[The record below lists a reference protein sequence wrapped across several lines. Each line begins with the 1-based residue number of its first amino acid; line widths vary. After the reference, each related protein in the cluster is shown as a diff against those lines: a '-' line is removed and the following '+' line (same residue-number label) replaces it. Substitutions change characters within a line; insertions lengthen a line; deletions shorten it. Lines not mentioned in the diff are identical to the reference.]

1 MNGLTGGQ
9 KKLRSFGKRTFP
21 ALNLTS
27 AVWRRILRLVSR
39 ATPNQLPLSRELAAP
54 ANRSA
59 AATTRASLQVST
71 VVVTYNSAGCIEA
84 CLKSLL
90 RQERVSGEIIV
101 VDNRSADNTV
111 QIVRNCG
118 PEIRLLANQS
128 NIGFGRACNQG
139 ADISHGGFLYFLN
152 PDAQF
157 ERPDGLSRLCQV
169 MEQNPSWG
177 LAGTRVLSPAGTN
190 EAAPA
195 TNYPSQRHCRR
206 DFSQLPGRIAW
217 VLGASMLV
225 RREIFAALGGFDP
238 QFFLYSE
245 ETDLCLR
252 IRQYGLEIGFVPE
265 VTVRHIGQVSE
276 RGNDQYQTRLRSM
289 TGLHLFWVKHYPPDD
304 VLRMVRRDW
313 FRASF
318 RREWYGF
325 MARFG
330 GRGSRA
336 WAKHRE
342 YAAVSEASRRFLQS
356 MPDNASVGSR
366 AQKPPAF

>member
-1 MNGLTGGQ
+1 LTA
-9 KKLRSFGKRTFP
+9 P
-21 ALNLTS
+21 E
-27 AVWRRILRLVSR
+27 IR
-39 ATPNQLPLSRELAAP
+39 ATEAIAHGAP
-54 ANRSA
+54 
-59 AATTRASLQVST
+59 QVST

-84 CLKSLL
+84 CLSSLL
-90 RQERVSGEIIV
+90 RQERITGEIIV
-101 VDNRSADNTV
+101 VDNHSTDDTV
-111 QIVRNCG
+111 QVVHNFG
-118 PEIRLLANQS
+118 PGIRLLTNQT
-128 NIGFGRACNQG
+128 NVGFGRACNQG
-139 ADISHGGFLYFLN
+139 AAISHGRFLYFLN

-157 ERPDGLSRLCQV
+157 ERAEGLCRLCQV

-177 LAGTRVLSPAGTN
+177 LAGTRVLSPDGAN

-195 TNYPSQRHCRR
+195 MDYPSQRHCRR
-206 DFSQLPGRIAW
+206 DFSQLPGKIAW

-225 RREIFAALGGFDP
+225 RREIFAALRGFDP

-252 IRQYGLEIGFVPE
+252 IRQYGLEIGFVPD
-265 VTVRHIGQVSE
+265 VTVRHIGQASE

-289 TGLHLFWVKHYPPDD
+289 TGLHLFWAKHYPPED
-304 VLRMVRRDW
+304 VLRMVRHDW

-342 YAAVSEASRRFLQS
+342 YAAVSEASRLFLQNT
-356 MPDNASVGSR
+356 PEGISVPSQT
-366 AQKPPAF
+366 QKPARL

>member
-1 MNGLTGGQ
+1 M
-9 KKLRSFGKRTFP
+9 P
-21 ALNLTS
+21 CNLTS
-27 AVWRRILRLVSR
+27 PLWNPILRSVSR
-39 ATPNQLPLSRELAAP
+39 FVPNQQPVSGDLTAPAIRAADGATRAAP
-54 ANRSA
+54 
-59 AATTRASLQVST
+59 QVSS

-84 CLKSLL
+84 CLRSLL

-101 VDNRSADNTV
+101 VDNHSADNTI

-118 PEIRLLANQS
+118 PEIRLLTNQS
-128 NIGFGRACNQG
+128 NVGFGRACNQG
-139 ADISHGGFLYFLN
+139 ADMSHGGLLYFLN

-177 LAGTRVLSPAGTN
+177 LAGTRVLSPNGAN

-195 TNYPSQRHCRR
+195 TDYPSQRHCRR

-252 IRQYGLEIGFVPE
+252 IRQYGLEIGFVPD

-289 TGLHLFWVKHYPPDD
+289 TGLHLFWAKHYPPED
-304 VLRMVRRDW
+304 VLKMVRRDW

-318 RREWYGF
+318 RREWYAL

-336 WAKHRE
+336 WTKHRE
-342 YAAVSEASRRFLQS
+342 YAAVSEASRRFLDSTSNGISGTPNLSQ
-356 MPDNASVGSR
+356 PTALR
-366 AQKPPAF
+366 

>member
-1 MNGLTGGQ
+1 MGHLIA
-9 KKLRSFGKRTFP
+9 P
-21 ALNLTS
+21 E
-27 AVWRRILRLVSR
+27 I
-39 ATPNQLPLSRELAAP
+39 REAETIAHAAP
-54 ANRSA
+54 
-59 AATTRASLQVST
+59 QVST

-84 CLKSLL
+84 CLRSLL
-90 RQERVSGEIIV
+90 RQEHITSEIIV
-101 VDNRSADNTV
+101 VDNHSTDETV
-111 QIVRNCG
+111 RVVRHCG
-118 PEIRLLANQS
+118 SGVRLLANQT
-128 NIGFGRACNQG
+128 NVGFGRACNQG
-139 ADISHGGFLYFLN
+139 ADISHGQLLYFLN

-157 ERPDGLSRLCQV
+157 ERPDGLARLCQV

-177 LAGTRVLSPAGTN
+177 LAGTRVLSPDGAN

-195 TNYPSQRHCRR
+195 MDYPSQRHCRR
-206 DFSQLPGRIAW
+206 DFSQLPGKIAW

-289 TGLHLFWVKHYPPDD
+289 TGLHLFWAKHYPPED

-313 FRASF
+313 LRASF
-318 RREWYGF
+318 RREWYAL
-325 MARFG
+325 MARF
-330 GRGSRA
+330 RGPASRA
-336 WAKHRE
+336 WLKHRE

-356 MPDNASVGSR
+356 TPEGLPIASRVPKEEIF
-366 AQKPPAF
+366 Q